1 MNELQKRAQE
11 ADTAEKAVALYLE
24 MNKTIAEC
32 EEIKTRMLSVVKA
45 YLDAFELD
53 KDFFDNA
60 TIGFTNP
67 QVKLSVD
74 EDAWS
79 AAVETQL
86 DLFRIQTEYEK
97 KRAAFIRSSKPEQK
111 AYIRAKKGV

>member
-1 MNELQKRAQE
+1 MNLQERAQK
-11 ADTAEKAVALYLE
+11 ADTAEEAVALYLE

-53 KDFFDNA
+53 KDTLDNA

-67 QVKLSVD
+67 QPKLSVD
-74 EDAWS
+74 EQAWTL
-79 AAVETQL
+79 AVETQL
-86 DLFRIQTEYEK
+86 DLFRIQTEYDK
-97 KRAAFIRSSKPEQK
+97 RRAAFITSSTPESK
-111 AYIRAKKGV
+111 AYIRAKRGT